1 MDGLLWLLIVLV
13 FFVFWELK
21 SSNKNLCRIL
31 LMTDKENQRRGNTTS
46 FRSQNEQK
54 KGLT

>member
-31 LMTDKENQRRGNTTS
+31 LMTDKEKSAAREHYKLPDLR
-46 FRSQNEQK
+46 E
-54 KGLT
+54 